1 MSNLS
6 DIGFP
11 VKSDQDVNQIIMD
24 LIPHL
29 ESIPCAPHGFYYKYE
44 DDSGAQMFLQA
55 DSMQDMIGFN
65 PSFSGQSERR
75 VRLIKAIERD
85 TSDLDGAFHAWSN
98 PKENSDN
105 EESGDYPFVFDM
117 PNFRNFDGLGLPEIR
132 KVQISAF
139 ASNDFQV
146 FDDEESFQSSQKGET
161 QVATRSFIPSGLF
174 SIDANGESVNVDP
187 PQAHAILT
195 AEIKRLELKTNQRT
209 KQKFYWFLA
218 ETFGGEIDIVADAK
232 LVRDEPKVNGIIRG
246 SFWLSGKITS
256 D

>member
-44 DDSGAQMFLQA
+44 DESGAQMFLQA
-55 DSMQDMIGFN
+55 DPSQDMIGFN
-65 PSFSGQSERR
+65 PSFSGQSERT

-85 TSDLDGAFHAWSN
+85 TSNLDGAFHAWSN
-98 PKENSDN
+98 PEEDSEN

-117 PNFRNFDGLGLPEIR
+117 PNFRGFDEIELPDLR

-139 ASNDFQV
+139 ASSDFQV
-146 FDDEESFQSSQKGET
+146 FDDEGSFQDSQKGET
-161 QVATRSFIPSGLF
+161 QVASKSFIPSGLF
-174 SIDANGESVNVDP
+174 TIGANGEAVNVDP

-195 AEIKRLELKTNQRT
+195 AEIKRIELKTNQRT

-232 LVRDEPKVNGIIRG
+232 LVKCEPKVKGIVRG
-246 SFWLSGKITS
+246 SFWLSGKIIS
-256 D
+256 V